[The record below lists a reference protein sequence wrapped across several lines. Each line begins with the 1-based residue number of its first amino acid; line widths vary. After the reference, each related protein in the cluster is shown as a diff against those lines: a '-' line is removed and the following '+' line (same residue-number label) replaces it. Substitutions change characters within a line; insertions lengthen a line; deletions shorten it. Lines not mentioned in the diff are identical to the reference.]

1 MSKYPKRTS
10 LSGEKN
16 AAENRSALQCARLR
30 IKSGNLGNT
39 VYLYAR
45 EGKIV
50 TALPLEEMHC
60 PLRRISRIFSTS
72 YIWACWGKTLLTEN
86 PFECAER
93 GRISLCWTYNEG
105 KHTELLTYD
114 ATYDAEPPRDNEQF
128 VSP

>member
-10 LSGEKN
+10 LSGAKN
-16 AAENRSALQCARLR
+16 AAENRSALRCASLR

-39 VYLYAR
+39 VCLYDR
-45 EGKIV
+45 EGKIC
-50 TALPLEEMHC
+50 TALPLEETRS

-72 YIWACWGKTLLTEN
+72 HIEACEGKTLLTEY

-105 KHTELLTYD
+105 RHTELLTYD
-114 ATYDAEPPRDNEQF
+114 ATYDAEPPLDSEQF

>member
-10 LSGEKN
+10 RSDAKN
-16 AAENRSALQCARLR
+16 AAENKLALQCARLR

-39 VYLYAR
+39 VCLYAR
-45 EGKIV
+45 EGKTCI
-50 TALPLEEMHC
+50 ALPLRERRS
-60 PLRRISRIFSTS
+60 PLRRISNNFLDS
-72 YIWACWGKTLLTEN
+72 YIEACWGKTLLTEN

-93 GRISLCWTYNEG
+93 GRISLYWTYNEG

-114 ATYDAEPPRDNEQF
+114 ATYDAEPPRDNEQV